1 MDRQL
6 EISEMDNSSV
16 GEKMLS
22 LAKQLF
28 PLNRSIMGPD
38 IRHSLE
44 VFKNKH
50 SEFESIEFPTGDR
63 VFDWE
68 IPQEWNIRDAYIE
81 HDSGRKFAA
90 FSKSNLHIMGYSMP
104 VNKMVC
110 KQELLDHIHTHP
122 YDRTAIPYVT
132 SYYKK
137 DWAFCMSQDEVD
149 ELPEGMY
156 RVVIDSD
163 FKDGSLSLQEAV
175 IQGTT
180 KKKYSFHR
188 TYVIRLW
195 QTTNLVD
202 QCYLTK

>member
-1 MDRQL
+1 M
-6 EISEMDNSSV
+6 
-16 GEKMLS
+16 S
-22 LAKQLF
+22 LFKDLF

-38 IRHSLE
+38 IRRSLE
-44 VFKNKH
+44 VFKKKH
-50 SEFESIEFPTGDR
+50 SVKLIEFSTGDH

-68 IPQEWNIRDAYIE
+68 SPEWIIRDAYME
-81 HDSGRKFAA
+81 HESGRRFAE

-104 VNKMVC
+104 VDRMFC

-122 YDRTAIPYVT
+122 HCRSAIPYVT

-180 KKKYSFHR
+180 KKYSFIVFMPSV
-188 TYVIRLW
+188 YG
-195 QTTNLVD
+195 
-202 QCYLTK
+202 K